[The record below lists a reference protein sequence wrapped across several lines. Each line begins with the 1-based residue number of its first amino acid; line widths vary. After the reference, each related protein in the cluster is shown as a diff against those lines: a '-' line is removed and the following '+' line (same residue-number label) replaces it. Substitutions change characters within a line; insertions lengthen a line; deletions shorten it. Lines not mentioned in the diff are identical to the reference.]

1 MSAEGKGRGGASALT
16 LAVRGAADDEG
27 DALRKSREIVS
38 SRRTLASPPI
48 SLVMAQGSMI
58 VGVAVAKDRVRR

>member
-1 MSAEGKGRGGASALT
+1 MT